1 LQSVAKGTREE
12 DTCFY
17 SNVHFH
23 LLQPHGAAL
32 QHSLQ
37 TPHQQL
43 FQPPLEA
50 NLVGGNPPEVL
61 EFQQL
66 MMMMILEFQ
75 QLMMMML
82 LEFLLHVAILN
93 NFSTT
98 EKDHQGHQL
107 VRHWPESLQS
117 R

>member
-23 LLQPHGAAL
+23 LLQPQGAAL
-32 QHSLQ
+32 QPSLQ
-37 TPHQQL
+37 NPHQQL
-43 FQPPLEA
+43 FLPPLEA
-50 NLVGGNPPEVL
+50 NLVGGNPPKVL

-66 MMMMILEFQ
+66 MMMMILEF
-75 QLMMMML
+75 
-82 LEFLLHVAILN
+82 LLHIAILN
-93 NFSTT
+93 IFSTT
-98 EKDHQGHQL
+98 EKDHQGRQL
-107 VRHWPESLQS
+107 VRHWPERLQS